1 MPRSVDVILERMTVN
16 DTSATVVA
24 ILHAD
29 GSRVKHGERIFD
41 VETSKAVYEVCAPVD
56 GILKHSLTV
65 GDTVPIGSK
74 IAQIARKGSDDD
86 VLREAPA
93 GQSARAE
100 QPAQPGVEASRGVA
114 PKVTDGW
121 PRLLPRFSR
130 EALALASQYGLKP
143 QDFDV
148 DFVTE
153 ADVKQRYR
161 QMQGT
166 TQAAPGTD
174 STQRLEDRRDSSREP
189 VPPWKQDQIAA
200 LQRGAG
206 SSLLSI
212 VGCFLGPEPDVR
224 SDAGFF
230 ATKITDLVAYEA
242 SCLMVQFRKFNAAY
256 RGGAIEYHS
265 SINAGIAFDGEERL
279 VVYGIAGS
287 DKLSLPA
294 IQDAIV
300 SGFRKYAQGK
310 LTSRD
315 LVRPTFTITDLSATG
330 IEFVLP
336 LLPEA
341 QSCIIAITRSPDR
354 GYGLYVGFDHRVSEG
369 LEASRF
375 LHELKQRI
383 LNHLRPASL

>member
-1 MPRSVDVILERMTVN
+1 MPRSVDVILERMTAN

-24 ILHAD
+24 IFHAD
-29 GSRVKHGERIFD
+29 GSRVEHGDRIFD

-65 GDTVPIGSK
+65 GDNVSLGSR
-74 IAQIARKGSDDD
+74 IAQIAREGSDDD
-86 VLREAPA
+86 LPRGAPKSQTVTPEPPT
-93 GQSARAE
+93 QSR
-100 QPAQPGVEASRGVA
+100 VEASRGVA
-114 PKVTDGW
+114 AKLPDGRTR
-121 PRLLPRFSR
+121 PLPRFSR
-130 EALALASQYGLKP
+130 DALALASQYGLTP

-153 ADVKQRYR
+153 EDVKQRR
-161 QMQGT
+161 REMQAT
-166 TQAAPGTD
+166 RPAPGRA
-174 STQRLEDRRDSSREP
+174 STQRLEGRRHSSREP

-206 SSLLSI
+206 SSMLSI
-212 VGCFLGPEPDVR
+212 VGGFLGPEPLVR

-230 ATKITDLVAYEA
+230 ESKITDLVAYEA
-242 SCLMVQFRKFNAAY
+242 SRLMVQFRKFNAAY
-256 RGGAIEYHS
+256 RGGAIEYHN
-265 SINAGIAFDGEERL
+265 SINAGIAFDGEGRL

-300 SGFRKYAQGK
+300 SGFRKYAQDK

-330 IEFVLP
+330 VEFVLP

-341 QSCIIAITRSPDR
+341 QSCIIGITRSPDR

-383 LNHLRPASL
+383 LNHLRPAPL